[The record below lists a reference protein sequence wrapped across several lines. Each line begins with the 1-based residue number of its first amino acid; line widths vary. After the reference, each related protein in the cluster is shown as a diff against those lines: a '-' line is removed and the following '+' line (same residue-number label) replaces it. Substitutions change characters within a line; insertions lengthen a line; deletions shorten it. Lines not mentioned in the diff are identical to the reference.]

1 MNNLEIRLF
10 KNWWLLLLK
19 GMLIL
24 IYGGIFIASFWVSL
38 LNTAP
43 NYKVL
48 IYTYIFISIINGV
61 LILFGTFFYRKN
73 NSHWLYWLLEGSFD
87 FIIGVAGTIGILIL
101 GVLKP
106 HVFNIFFIQI
116 ISIWALF
123 HGMIH
128 FFSARRLRAYVPSSK
143 ISIYSSL
150 TVIILSIALLLK
162 PFFSMAYDNIYTGI
176 FLIIIGALLMIIS
189 INLRRVYSD

>member
-61 LILFGTFFYRKN
+61 LILFGTFFYRN
-73 NSHWLYWLLEGSFD
+73 LVRRIIFCIPHSDGSP
-87 FIIGVAGTIGILIL
+87 I
-101 GVLKP
+101 
-106 HVFNIFFIQI
+106 
-116 ISIWALF
+116 
-123 HGMIH
+123 
-128 FFSARRLRAYVPSSK
+128 ARR
-143 ISIYSSL
+143 
-150 TVIILSIALLLK
+150 
-162 PFFSMAYDNIYTGI
+162 
-176 FLIIIGALLMIIS
+176 
-189 INLRRVYSD
+189 